1 MMDLTGVDVAVG
13 GGIALIGKY
22 LWDRFVST
30 EGRSYNALVQQ
41 QADRMNAQELRLQT
55 LEAGLDEERK
65 ERRAAEEKVYTLTMR
80 IMRLEFK
87 MKEAG
92 IEVPE

>member
-1 MMDLTGVDVAVG
+1 MDMTGTDFAVG

>member
-1 MMDLTGVDVAVG
+1 MDMTGVDVAVG
-13 GGIALIGKY
+13 GGIALAGKY

>member
-1 MMDLTGVDVAVG
+1 MDMTGTGFAVG

-55 LEAGLDEERK
+55 LEVGLDEERK